1 MSYVSITINEIV
13 FMNFRDIALLNLQKV
28 RGFILNVPTDLS
40 LGFIHIPIMRK
51 HWIAV
56 AKVKD
61 NYYNLDSKRSSPKCI
76 GGEQELRDFLKD
88 QISDADK
95 ELFVVVDQSIGRDN
109 VWLSSEE
116 TIVESSEK
124 ETEISGLNS

>member
-1 MSYVSITINEIV
+1 MTDKETSV
-13 FMNFRDIALLNLQKV
+13 AA
-28 RGFILNVPTDLS
+28 IL
-40 LGFIHIPIMRK
+40 FFKMR
-51 HWIAV
+51 
-56 AKVKD
+56 
-61 NYYNLDSKRSSPKCI
+61 PKI
-76 GGEQELRDFLKD
+76 FD
-88 QISDADK
+88 DK